1 MLNNQYYINCITT
14 IVDSTLTILVTFLIK
29 RTVSQRLHCIIQN
42 LSDNPDPFGENKDII
57 TAIKLSYFHIQTN
70 AFES

>member
-14 IVDSTLTILVTFLIK
+14 IVDSTLAILVTFLIK

-42 LSDNPDPFGENKDII
+42 LSDNSDPFGENKDII